1 MTIAE
6 LIEELSQ
13 FPDHWTVFTGKA
25 NTSENDLDIH
35 EIIQEVEDDDGNPE
49 ICIVGK

>member
-1 MTIAE
+1 MTVDE

-13 FPDHWTVFTGKA
+13 FPGDWTVFTGKA
-25 NTSENDLDIH
+25 DTSENDLDIH
-35 EIIQEVEDDDGNPE
+35 EIIQEVEDDNGNPE